1 MWILIATALATST
14 AAASPEPVPRPK
26 VTVDAQAL
34 ATVLWAFEAD
44 RQQLLYLQ
52 LLHDAAAYDY
62 VDPEDD
68 PVGILLRDSTQ

>member
-14 AAASPEPVPRPK
+14 AAEPVPRPK
-26 VTVDAQAL
+26 VTVDARAL
-34 ATVLWAFEAD
+34 DTVLRAFEAD